1 MDKNYYYISIQ
12 YEGESI
18 NFGTFLPK
26 DTDIKQFEEKLRKEI
41 YISIER
47 KEK

>member
-12 YEGESI
+12 YEEKSI
-18 NFGTFLPK
+18 NFGIFLPK
-26 DTDIKQFEEKLRKEI
+26 DTDIKQFEEKLREEI

-47 KEK
+47 EEE